1 MGVDGV
7 SRILSQNSPVCVS
20 KTLIEA
26 RYVSTYYLDN
36 SDLRIGSLPLSC
48 CPVHGG
54 IGSAL

>member
-1 MGVDGV
+1 MGVDVV

-26 RYVSTYYLDN
+26 RYVSTYYLDIN
-36 SDLRIGSLPLSC
+36 GLRVGSLPLSC
-48 CPVHGG
+48 CPVHEG